1 VLGPEIAA
9 SSTDLAAAASVTF
22 ARAGKSKR
30 VSAGETVLEASEDL
44 GVDIAYDC
52 RAGICGQCKT
62 KLLAG
67 RVVMDVQDA
76 LDPVDRLNNV
86 ILSCQARCV
95 DQVVVEA

>member
-1 VLGPEIAA
+1 V
-9 SSTDLAAAASVTF
+9 D
-22 ARAGKSKR
+22 
-30 VSAGETVLEASEDL
+30 ETVLEASEDL
-44 GVDIAYDC
+44 GVDITYDC
-52 RAGICGQCKT
+52 RAGICGLCKT
-62 KLLAG
+62 KLLGG